1 MKCRITRRALVGG
14 GLAVAIAARAR
25 RAAACEFDAQYLRI
39 VHPWTRAALVSDPF
53 AIVCMRFE
61 NVSAT
66 DRLTGVGSPV
76 AARAVLR
83 HGDTQGP
90 VDFLLPA
97 ERDSALSEEG
107 AHVRLLG
114 LRQPLEL
121 GRVYPLTLTF
131 ERSGVVHSE
140 LTVDLERLG

>member
-1 MKCRITRRALVGG
+1 VRG
-14 GLAVAIAARAR
+14 GLAVAFAASAR
-25 RAAACEFDAQYLRI
+25 SAAACEFDAQYLRI
-39 VHPWTRAALVSDPF
+39 VHPWSRAAMVGDPF

-61 NVSAT
+61 DVSAT
-66 DRLTGVGSPV
+66 DRLIGVESPV
-76 AARAVLR
+76 AERAVLR

-97 ERDSALSEEG
+97 GRDSALSEEG

-114 LRQPLEL
+114 LRQPLEI

-131 ERSGVVHSE
+131 EHSGVVHSE
-140 LTVDLERLG
+140 LTVDLERLD